1 MNATGNPRHSG
12 QGGSQLGIVVVGGRR
27 GLAAVAGAQPAP
39 RQAGGRGPVPSEPAA
54 ELAG

>member
-39 RQAGGRGPVPSEPAA
+39 RQAGGRGPVLSEPAA